1 MSDDNND
8 PSDTTFDAFESDP
21 SDLPGDAETG
31 EDDAFM
37 GSGADEAATKA
48 TGSEEQEVEAGE
60 TAEAT
65 GDDKKGEQ
73 KNPPATPPAGKQ
85 LKFKVGDGKEVDLDE
100 TAQVEWKVDGKPTPI
115 AIKDL
120 LQNYSGK
127 VAWEKRLNDVALE
140 RKQVRT
146 EKETFSG
153 ERDRHRNLITDL
165 HKKVGEGKMLEAVSS
180 LVQMTGLKVDPR
192 QYVTQLRSKLIEQ
205 AQQLAAM
212 SDEDRAR
219 HEINEEREY
228 LRAQQQDWT
237 QRQQAEQSR
246 KAFEQR
252 VATVIQKSGMSEDEF
267 GETYNWI
274 KERVAGQGGD
284 PNQVTPEYVAE
295 HKATKQAY
303 ETARDAIAAVE
314 PDAIDGQVVKDE
326 AKWDR
331 LAALAKAHPE
341 FTAEEFAEMYRETRK
356 AKLAKTVSKKVNQA
370 PTRTAATAAIK
381 AKPKTQRGSLN
392 DAFTEADFE
401 W

>member
-1 MSDDNND
+1 MSDDQVDTSFD
-8 PSDTTFDAFESDP
+8 PFESEP
-21 SDLPGDAETG
+21 SDLPSDPENAD
-31 EDDAFM
+31 DDAFM
-37 GSGADEAATKA
+37 GAGADESVTKPPE
-48 TGSEEQEVEAGE
+48 GEEQVEAGGE
-60 TAEAT
+60 EPEAEA
-65 GDDKKGEQ
+65 GDDKEAEQ
-73 KNPPATPPAGKQ
+73 KNPPATPPAKQ
-85 LKFKVGDGKEVDLDE
+85 LKFKVGDKEVDLDE
-100 TAQVEWKVDGKPTPI
+100 TASVEWKVDGKPTPV

-120 LQNYSGK
+120 LTNYAGK

-153 ERDRHRNLITDL
+153 ERDRHRSLITDL

-192 QYVTQLRSKLIEQ
+192 EYVTQLRSKLIEQ

-212 SDEDRAR
+212 SEEDRAR
-219 HEINEEREY
+219 HELNEEREY
-228 LRAQQQDWT
+228 LRAQQQSWQ
-237 QRQQAEQSR
+237 QRLQAEQAK

-267 GETYNWI
+267 AETYGWI
-274 KERVAGQGGD
+274 KERVAGSGGD

-314 PDAIDGQVVKDE
+314 PDLIDGHVVKDE

-356 AKLAKTVSKKVNQA
+356 SKLANSVSKKVNKA

-381 AKPKTQRGSLN
+381 AKPKPQRNSMN
-392 DAFTEADFE
+392 EAFTEADFE